1 MSFRKAF
8 FLSVILFLLS
18 GCGPPARDAVLA
30 SLGADMA
37 AGAYVDGV
45 PFFPQDEYLCG
56 PAALASVMAFYGAE
70 ESMDGVA
77 GAVYNEKLRGTLPMD
92 LLVYARDR
100 GFETSYYRGG
110 FKDLAERLG
119 NGEPLV
125 LFLNLGYDV
134 YPVGHY
140 IVAVGIS
147 EKDGAVLAHSGVER
161 EKVYGM
167 KELQKAWSR
176 TGFSTLLVRPAGR
189 GN

>member
-1 MSFRKAF
+1 MSLSKAL
-8 FLSVILFLLS
+8 FLSVLLLFIS
-18 GCGPPARDAVLA
+18 GCAPARDAVLE
-30 SLGADMA
+30 SLRADPA
-37 AGAYVDGV
+37 AGAYIEGV

-56 PAALASVMAFYGAE
+56 PAALAGVMAFYGAE

-100 GFETSYYRGG
+100 GFETSYYKGG
-110 FKDLAERLG
+110 FKDLSERVG
-119 NGEPLV
+119 KGEPLI
-125 LFLNLGYDV
+125 LFLNLGYDI

-140 IVAVGIS
+140 IVAVGIR
-147 EKDGAVLAHSGVER
+147 EKDGVVLAHSGTER

-176 TGFSTLLVRPAGR
+176 TGYSTLLVRPEGR
-189 GN
+189 EN